1 MEKSAALTGPLL
13 NRWNLPLLK
22 PSGLPPLLLLNL
34 PEDPLLCLPLQ
45 VRRVLLNG
53 RAATAAV
60 DEDG

>member
-22 PSGLPPLLLLNL
+22 WSGFPPLLLLNL
-34 PEDPLLCLPLQ
+34 PADPLPCLPLE
-45 VRRVLLNG
+45 VRGVLLNG
-53 RAATAAV
+53 RAANAAV